1 MELIPILEHAIL
13 TRIKLKYMTVVKTF
27 KPRIFLS
34 YAHAD
39 EDLKKELDKHLMP
52 LKRSGKI
59 ETWDDRELI
68 AGQEWNEEILAE
80 LNRAEIILLLVSKD
94 FIASQYIWEKELET
108 AMKRHENGTAK
119 VVPVIIK
126 NCLWQDM
133 PFAKLQALPRNAK
146 PVTNYENPDDAFT
159 EIAVSVKKLVE
170 YMLSKLQNSD

>member
-1 MELIPILEHAIL
+1 LADSTI
-13 TRIKLKYMTVVKTF
+13 Y
-27 KPRIFLS
+27 KPHIFLS

-59 ETWDDRELI
+59 ETWNDRELI

-80 LNRAEIILLLVSKD
+80 LNSAEIILLLISID
-94 FIASQYIWEKELET
+94 FIASQYIWDKELAT
-108 AMKRHENGTAK
+108 AMKRHEEGTAQ
-119 VVPVIIK
+119 VVPIIMK

-146 PVTNYENPDDAFT
+146 PVTAYENRDDAFT
-159 EIAVSVKKLVE
+159 EIAVSINKLVE
-170 YMLSKLQNSD
+170 YMISKSQKTI